1 MHRIKEK
8 NIYDTI
14 LSYTAEQWN
23 PLLDLIP
30 QIESHRRFTQDV
42 NDLVDTEEF
51 GTFCYCVP
59 VELIN
64 RFQNA
69 VYWMPIL
76 IDFEWDRWE
85 DTLELIHEDY
95 FDFDFDT
102 LDIPTKCI
110 IITAIID
117 LDKSTDYEVIK
128 GKLQNGFILMLLKS
142 IKAQLAI

>member
-85 DTLELIHEDY
+85 DALELIHEDY